1 VERLSFGHHPQ
12 SHKINSALWIVPVRY
27 LAFLGQAEGPEASTE
42 TRPSDL
48 WPLAKLPWLFLSLQN
63 NSGTSSYSTSQA
75 CQPVPS
81 GGHR

>member
-1 VERLSFGHHPQ
+1 VVRYVTVFARWPLNSLQLQLWLVSSSPEKVERLSFGHHPQ

-48 WPLAKLPWLFLSLQN
+48 
-63 NSGTSSYSTSQA
+63 
-75 CQPVPS
+75 
-81 GGHR
+81 